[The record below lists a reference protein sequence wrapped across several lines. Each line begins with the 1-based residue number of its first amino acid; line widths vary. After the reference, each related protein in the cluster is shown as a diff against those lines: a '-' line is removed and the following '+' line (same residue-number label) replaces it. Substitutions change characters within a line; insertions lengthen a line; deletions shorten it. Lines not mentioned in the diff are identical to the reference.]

1 MYVARRRSVM
11 QVMAI
16 GVIAAGLLSGCG
28 EQIAEPK
35 LPTTVQEVEQGIKE
49 IASKAGEQFNKIV
62 NGDLPLEEQFDK
74 LAAEAKDLYCKAE
87 SAEAAEAIKK
97 AAQAAWDQLVKDNPD
112 APTRQLD
119 LNPKM
124 CGK

>member
-74 LAAEAKDLYCKAE
+74 LAGEAKDLYCKAE
-87 SAEAAEAIKK
+87 STEAAEAIKK

-112 APTRQLD
+112 APTSQLD